1 MNIQNVAIAYCIDNI
16 NVAESLDQQLSP
28 AAGQVTHLYGSRNN
42 PDKMLTDQILK
53 HNGPVLLLIS
63 DNYLKSTSCMLGGLH
78 LLNEKQDQILPIVI
92 DGLRKDKD
100 SGEPVAIPTQF
111 DRISDMIQYINYWQ
125 DQYLDLRRQKRE
137 LSDLDEETFNNHLKS
152 IREIS
157 SETSE
162 FLRLLR
168 NMEHYTLAEFSHNDF
183 QAFFQFVGD
192 QHAWESFQK
201 NRLHYRMQQQ
211 AGDAAS
217 REDAVVDVMERES
230 PASESSPEID
240 LGDIP
245 GLDLL
250 EGVQAEEAPENSE
263 AVEEIPQEVEE
274 VVTASSAPVV
284 EEKPELEG
292 VEDTVETEVEASEST
307 DQDLAPGSEIE
318 LEITNDGIQETVPE
332 QEQEVEEVVAETQ
345 EEEAEVI
352 PLEQILE
359 NAWGLAEGDQ
369 SAAALESLEA
379 AKAHHQQV
387 DPSYY
392 QALILAQF
400 DQNFPA
406 AKSKLEEL
414 LTQYPDHPDSLF
426 LLGEIAEISE
436 EFSLAGSSYE
446 RLHQIAPD
454 HKGLKYRLGMV
465 WAHHFPGKS
474 SEATAL
480 LAEAVKEEPEN
491 ADAIYQ
497 YGLLLNEKLD
507 DQDEAIDKLKQTLQL
522 SPDHPFANYD
532 LALIYHKKG
541 MLEEATAAYQQAIL
555 INPELKTPEN
565 DMAFSVAPAA
575 DETQTAIE
583 QTALEAL
590 KQNIAQL
597 EGLIK
602 AREEENL
609 KLKQARPG
617 QDKTVF
623 ISGATSGIG
632 KATAEL
638 FAANGFRLILNGRRT
653 DRLEELKNSFQ
664 EEFEVDVK
672 VLPFDVSS
680 PEAVTSS
687 LADLEEDWQQVDIL
701 INNAGKARGYAPIH
715 EGDLNHWNEMI
726 DTNVKGLLYLTRAI
740 SPGMV
745 ARKSGHIINVGS
757 AVGKEVYKNGNV
769 YCATKFAVEGLTK
782 AIRMD
787 LFEHNIRVSQVS
799 PAHVEETEFAS
810 VRKDG
815 AEDAN
820 EIYSDFQP
828 LTAKDVAETIYFMA
842 TRPAHVNIQDVLM
855 MGTQQATATMI
866 NRNGRADSEDV

>member
-1 MNIQNVAIAYCIDNI
+1 MNIQNVAIAYSIDNI

-28 AAGQVTHLYGSRNN
+28 AAGKITHLYGSRNK
-42 PDKMLTDQILK
+42 PDKLLTDQILK

-78 LLNEKQDQILPIVI
+78 LLNEKQDKILPIVI

-100 SGEPVAIPTQF
+100 SGEPIAIPTQF

-137 LSDLDEETFNNHLKS
+137 LSDLDEETFNDHLKS

-201 NRLHYRMQQQ
+201 NRLHFRMQQQ

-217 REDAVVDVMERES
+217 RDDSEVEVLERES
-230 PASESSPEID
+230 PAPEELSADID

-250 EGVQAEEAPENSE
+250 EEVQAEEAPGDPEIEE
-263 AVEEIPQEVEE
+263 APQEDQAPIATVVEIPPIEDKEDELEEIAEQEAEVE
-274 VVTASSAPVV
+274 
-284 EEKPELEG
+284 G
-292 VEDTVETEVEASEST
+292 DEST
-307 DQDLAPGSEIE
+307 DQLIPPTNEIE
-318 LEITNDGIQETVPE
+318 LEITNDGIQETIPE
-332 QEQEVEEVVAETQ
+332 VVEEPAEIAALDQ
-345 EEEAEVI
+345 V
-352 PLEQILE
+352 LEQ
-359 NAWGLAEGDQ
+359 AWSLAENKQ
-369 SAAALESLEA
+369 SATALESLET
-379 AKAHHQQV
+379 AKEHYQQV
-387 DPSYY
+387 EPGYY

-400 DQNFPA
+400 DQNFPT
-406 AKSKLEEL
+406 AKEQLESL
-414 LTQYPDHPDSLF
+414 LTEYPNHADSLF

-436 EFSLAGSSYE
+436 EFQLAGSSYE
-446 RLHQIAPD
+446 RLYQIAPD

-465 WAHHFPGKS
+465 WAHHFPEKAN
-474 SEATAL
+474 EATAL
-480 LAEAVKEEPEN
+480 LAEAVKEEPDN

-497 YGLLLNEKLD
+497 YGLLLNEKLGQ
-507 DQDEAIDKLKQTLQL
+507 QDEAIEKLQQTLAL

-532 LALIYHKKG
+532 LALIYHQKG
-541 MLEEATAAYQQAIL
+541 MIEAANTAYHQAIQ

-565 DMAFSVAPAA
+565 DMAFNVAPPT
-575 DETQTAIE
+575 DETHTAIE

-617 QDKTVF
+617 QDKTVM

-632 KATAEL
+632 KVTAEI
-638 FAANGFRLILNGRRT
+638 FAANGFRLILNGRRSE
-653 DRLEELKNSFQ
+653 RLEEMKSSFQ
-664 EEFEVDVK
+664 EEFEIDVK
-672 VLPFDVSS
+672 TLPFDVSS
-680 PEAVTSS
+680 PEAVQTALDS
-687 LADLEEDWQQVDIL
+687 LEEEWQNVDIL
-701 INNAGKARGYAPIH
+701 INNAGKARGRAPIH
-715 EGDLNHWNEMI
+715 EGQLDHWDEMI
-726 DTNVKGLLYLTRAI
+726 DTNVKGLLYLTRAV

-799 PAHVEETEFAS
+799 PAHVEETEFAT

-820 EIYSDFQP
+820 EIYADFQP
-828 LTAKDVAETIYFMA
+828 LSAKDVAETIYFMA

-866 NRNGRADSEDV
+866 NRSGRMDNEEG

>member
-42 PDKMLTDQILK
+42 PDKILTDQILK
-53 HNGPVLLLIS
+53 HNGPILLLIS

-78 LLNEKQDQILPIVI
+78 LLNEKQDNILPIVI
-92 DGLRKDKD
+92 DGQRKDKE
-100 SGEPVAIPTQF
+100 SGEPVTVPTQF

-201 NRLHYRMQQQ
+201 NRLHFRMQQQ

-217 REDAVVDVMERES
+217 RDESDVEVMERES
-230 PASESSPEID
+230 PATELSPEID

-250 EGVQAEEAPENSE
+250 EGVQAEEAAADSSASE
-263 AVEEIPQEVEE
+263 ELPQEEEEPLAEIPEEETSVAEAEEESEE
-274 VVTASSAPVV
+274 VVS
-284 EEKPELEG
+284 EEA
-292 VEDTVETEVEASEST
+292 EVEASEST
-307 DQDLAPGSEIE
+307 DQDIPPGTEIE
-318 LEITNDGIQETVPE
+318 LEITNEGIQETSP
-332 QEQEVEEVVAETQ
+332 EEVVEEEQ
-345 EEEAEVI
+345 EEEIA
-352 PLEQILE
+352 PLAQILE
-359 NAWGLAEGDQ
+359 TAWSLAEGDQ
-369 SAAALESLEA
+369 SAAALKTLADAEA
-379 AKAHHQQV
+379 HYQQV
-387 DPSYY
+387 EPAYY

-406 AKSKLEEL
+406 AKQKLEQL
-414 LTQYPDHPDSLF
+414 LAASPDHADSLF
-426 LLGEIAEISE
+426 LLGEIAEITE
-436 EFSLAGSSYE
+436 EFPLAGASYE
-446 RLHQIAPD
+446 KLHQVSPA

-465 WAHHFPGKS
+465 WAHHFPEKS
-474 SEATAL
+474 AEAAAL
-480 LAEAVKEEPEN
+480 LAEAVQEEPDN

-497 YGLLLNEKLD
+497 YGLLLDEKLG
-507 DQDEAIDKLKQTLQL
+507 DQDEAIQKLQQTLQL

-541 MLEEATAAYQQAIL
+541 LIEEANVAYQQAIQ

-565 DMAFSVAPAA
+565 DMAFNVASPAE
-575 DETQTAIE
+575 ETQTAIE

-638 FAANGFRLILNGRRT
+638 FATNGFRLILNGRRT
-653 DRLEELKNSFQ
+653 DRLEELKNHFQ

-672 VLPFDVSS
+672 TLPFDISS
-680 PEAVTSS
+680 PEAVSSS
-687 LADLEEDWQQVDIL
+687 LADLEEEWQQVDIL
-701 INNAGKARGYAPIH
+701 INNAGKARGLAPIH
-715 EGDLNHWNEMI
+715 EGELEHWNEMI
-726 DTNVKGLLYLTRAI
+726 DTNIKGLLYLTRAI

-820 EIYSDFQP
+820 QIYSDFQP
-828 LTAKDVAETIYFMA
+828 LAAKDVAETIYFMA

-866 NRNGRADSEDV
+866 NRNGRPGSEEV

>member
-1 MNIQNVAIAYCIDNI
+1 MNIQNVAIAYSIDNI
-16 NVAESLDQQLSP
+16 TVAESLDQQLSP
-28 AAGQVTHLYGSRNN
+28 AAGKVTHLYGSRNK
-42 PDKMLTDQILK
+42 PDKLLTDQILK

-100 SGEPVAIPTQF
+100 SGEPVAVPTQF

-137 LSDLDEETFNNHLKS
+137 LSDLDEVTFNEHLKS

-183 QAFFQFVGD
+183 QAFFQFIGD

-211 AGDAAS
+211 SGDAAS
-217 REDAVVDVMERES
+217 RDNSDVEVMEIES
-230 PASESSPEID
+230 PVTEELSADID

-250 EGVQAEEAPENSE
+250 EDIQAEEAPGDSE
-263 AVEEIPQEVEE
+263 LVEAPQEDQAIDIDTPIMEE
-274 VVTASSAPVV
+274 EEEEEEDSASHEA
-284 EEKPELEG
+284 
-292 VEDTVETEVEASEST
+292 EVEGGEST
-307 DQDLAPGSEIE
+307 DQPTPPPNEIE
-318 LEITNDGIQETVPE
+318 LEITNAEVQEE
-332 QEQEVEEVVAETQ
+332 SQ
-345 EEEAEVI
+345 EEEEEEEEEIA
-352 PLEQILE
+352 PLTQVLE
-359 NAWGLAEGDQ
+359 NAWNLAENNQ
-369 SAAALESLEA
+369 SAAALSSLEA
-379 AKAHHQQV
+379 AKNHYQQAE
-387 DPSYY
+387 PGYY

-406 AKSKLEEL
+406 AKQQLEL
-414 LTQYPDHPDSLF
+414 LLSEYPDHNDGLF
-426 LLGEIAEISE
+426 LLGEIAEITE
-436 EFSLAGSSYE
+436 EFQLAGSSYE
-446 RLHQIAPD
+446 KLYQIAPD

-465 WAHHFPGKS
+465 WAHHFSEKS
-474 SEATAL
+474 DEATAL
-480 LAEAVKEEPEN
+480 LAEAVKEEPDN

-497 YGLLLNEKLD
+497 YGLLLNEKLGQ
-507 DQDEAIDKLKQTLQL
+507 QDEAIEKLQQTLTL

-532 LALIYHKKG
+532 LALIYHQKG
-541 MLEEATAAYQQAIL
+541 MIEEANAAYQQAIQ

-565 DMAFSVAPAA
+565 DMAFNVASPAE
-575 DETQTAIE
+575 ETHTAIE

-617 QDKTVF
+617 QDKTVL

-632 KATAEL
+632 KATAEI
-638 FAANGFRLILNGRRT
+638 FAANGFRLILNGRRS
-653 DRLEELKNSFQ
+653 DRLEELKTSFQ

-672 VLPFDVSS
+672 TLPFDVSS
-680 PEAVTSS
+680 PEEVQTA
-687 LADLEEDWQQVDIL
+687 LADLEEEWQNVDIL
-701 INNAGKARGYAPIH
+701 INNAGKARGLAPIH
-715 EGDLNHWNEMI
+715 EGELDHWNEMI
-726 DTNVKGLLYLTRAI
+726 DTNVKGLLYLTRAV

-769 YCATKFAVEGLTK
+769 YCATKFAVDGLTK

-815 AEDAN
+815 AADAN
-820 EIYSDFQP
+820 QIYSDFQP
-828 LTAKDVAETIYFMA
+828 LSAKDVAETIFFMA

-866 NRNGRADSEDV
+866 NRNGRMDGEEG

>member
-42 PDKMLTDQILK
+42 PDKILTDQILK

-92 DGLRKDKD
+92 DGQRKDKD
-100 SGEPVAIPTQF
+100 SGEPVTVPTQF

-201 NRLHYRMQQQ
+201 NRLHFRMQQQ

-217 REDAVVDVMERES
+217 RDEADVEVMERES
-230 PASESSPEID
+230 PAPELSPEID

-250 EGVQAEEAPENSE
+250 EGVQAEEAPEDSTISE
-263 AVEEIPQEVEE
+263 EVLQEVEE
-274 VVTASSAPVV
+274 TLEETTEETPLVENIEEEV
-284 EEKPELEG
+284 EEAPE
-292 VEDTVETEVEASEST
+292 DDAEVEASEST
-307 DQDLAPGSEIE
+307 DQDTPPGTEIE
-318 LEITNDGIQETVPE
+318 LEITNEGIQETTPE
-332 QEQEVEEVVAETQ
+332 EAIEEEQ
-345 EEEAEVI
+345 EEEIA
-352 PLEQILE
+352 PLSKILE
-359 NAWGLAEGDQ
+359 TAWSLAESDQ
-369 SAAALESLEA
+369 SAAALTTLED
-379 AKAHHQQV
+379 AKAHYRQV
-387 DPSYY
+387 EPTYY

-406 AKSKLEEL
+406 AKQTLEQL
-414 LTQYPDHPDSLF
+414 LAESPDHADSLF
-426 LLGEIAEISE
+426 LLGEIAEITE
-436 EFSLAGSSYE
+436 EFPLAGASYE
-446 RLHQIAPD
+446 KLHQLSPE

-465 WAHHFPGKS
+465 WAHHFPEKAT
-474 SEATAL
+474 EATAL
-480 LAEAVKEEPEN
+480 LAEAVREEPDN

-497 YGLLLNEKLD
+497 YGLLLDEKLGN
-507 DQDEAIDKLKQTLQL
+507 QDEAIQKLQQTLQL

-541 MLEEATAAYQQAIL
+541 MIEEANAAYQQAIQ

-565 DMAFSVAPAA
+565 DMAFNVVAPAE
-575 DETQTAIE
+575 ETQTAIE

-632 KATAEL
+632 KTTAEL

-653 DRLEELKNSFQ
+653 DRLEELKNNFQ
-664 EEFEVDVK
+664 EEYEVEVK
-672 VLPFDVSS
+672 TLSFDISS
-680 PEAVTSS
+680 PEAVSTS
-687 LADLEEDWQQVDIL
+687 LDGLEEEWQQVDIL
-701 INNAGKARGYAPIH
+701 INNAGKARGLAPIH
-715 EGDLNHWNEMI
+715 EGELEHWNEMI

-820 EIYSDFQP
+820 QIYSDFQP
-828 LTAKDVAETIYFMA
+828 LSAKDVAETIYFMA

-866 NRNGRADSEDV
+866 NRNGRLDSEEV

>member
-1 MNIQNVAIAYCIDNI
+1 MNIQNVAIAYSIDNI

-28 AAGQVTHLYGSRNN
+28 AAGKITHLYGSRNK
-42 PDKMLTDQILK
+42 PDKLLTDQILK

-78 LLNEKQDQILPIVI
+78 LLNEKQDKILPIVI

-100 SGEPVAIPTQF
+100 SGEPIAIPTQF

-137 LSDLDEETFNNHLKS
+137 LSDLDEETFNDHLKS

-201 NRLHYRMQQQ
+201 NRLHFRMQQQ

-217 REDAVVDVMERES
+217 RDDSEVEVMERES
-230 PASESSPEID
+230 PAPEELSADID

-250 EGVQAEEAPENSE
+250 EEVQAEEAPGDPEIEE
-263 AVEEIPQEVEE
+263 APQEDQAPIATVVEIPPMEDKEDELEEIAEQ
-274 VVTASSAPVV
+274 
-284 EEKPELEG
+284 
-292 VEDTVETEVEASEST
+292 ETEVEGDEST
-307 DQDLAPGSEIE
+307 DQLIPPTNEIE
-318 LEITNDGIQETVPE
+318 LEITNDGIQETTPE
-332 QEQEVEEVVAETQ
+332 VVEEPAEI
-345 EEEAEVI
+345 AA
-352 PLEQILE
+352 LDQILE
-359 NAWGLAEGDQ
+359 QAWSLAENKQ
-369 SAAALESLEA
+369 SATALESLEK
-379 AKAHHQQV
+379 AKEYYQQV
-387 DPSYY
+387 EPGYY

-406 AKSKLEEL
+406 AKEQLESL
-414 LTQYPDHPDSLF
+414 LTKYPNHADSLF

-436 EFSLAGSSYE
+436 EFQLAGSSYE
-446 RLHQIAPD
+446 RLYQIAPD

-465 WAHHFPGKS
+465 WAHHFPEKAN
-474 SEATAL
+474 EATAL
-480 LAEAVKEEPEN
+480 LAEAVKEEPDN

-497 YGLLLNEKLD
+497 YGLLLNEKLGQ
-507 DQDEAIDKLKQTLQL
+507 QDEAIEKLQQTLAL

-532 LALIYHKKG
+532 LALIYHQKG
-541 MLEEATAAYQQAIL
+541 MIEAANTAYHQAIQ

-565 DMAFSVAPAA
+565 DMAFNVAPST
-575 DETQTAIE
+575 DETHTAIE

-617 QDKTVF
+617 QDKTVM

-632 KATAEL
+632 KATAEI
-638 FAANGFRLILNGRRT
+638 FAVNGFRLILNGRRSE
-653 DRLEELKNSFQ
+653 RLEEMKSSFQ
-664 EEFEVDVK
+664 EEFEIDVK
-672 VLPFDVSS
+672 TLPFDVSS
-680 PEAVTSS
+680 PEAVQTALDS
-687 LADLEEDWQQVDIL
+687 LEEEWQNVDIL
-701 INNAGKARGYAPIH
+701 INNAGKARGRAPIH
-715 EGDLNHWNEMI
+715 EGQLDHWDEMI
-726 DTNVKGLLYLTRAI
+726 DTNVKGLLYLTRAV

-820 EIYSDFQP
+820 EIYADFQP
-828 LTAKDVAETIYFMA
+828 LSAKDVAETIYFMA

-866 NRNGRADSEDV
+866 NRSGRMDNEEG

>member
-42 PDKMLTDQILK
+42 PDKILTDQILK
-53 HNGPVLLLIS
+53 HNGPILLLIS

-78 LLNEKQDQILPIVI
+78 LLNEKQDSILPIVI

-100 SGEPVAIPTQF
+100 SGEPVLVPTQF

-201 NRLHYRMQQQ
+201 NRLHFRMQQQ
-211 AGDAAS
+211 AGDANS
-217 REDAVVDVMERES
+217 RDDAEVEVMERENH
-230 PASESSPEID
+230 APELSNDID

-250 EGVQAEEAPENSE
+250 EGVQAEEAPEDSE
-263 AVEEIPQEVEE
+263 VTEEVPQEVAEE
-274 VVTASSAPVV
+274 PLAELVEPPVLEETA
-284 EEKPELEG
+284 EEIHEPEVAEI
-292 VEDTVETEVEASEST
+292 EVEASEST
-307 DQDLAPGSEIE
+307 DQDIPPGTEIE
-318 LEITNDGIQETVPE
+318 LEITNEGIEEVRKDE
-332 QEQEVEEVVAETQ
+332 VVVEEQAE
-345 EEEAEVI
+345 EIA
-352 PLEQILE
+352 PLEQVLE
-359 NAWGLAEGDQ
+359 NAWSLAESDQ
-369 SAAALESLEA
+369 SAAALASLES
-379 AKAHHQQV
+379 AKSHYQQV
-387 DPSYY
+387 EPDYY

-406 AKSKLEEL
+406 AKQKLEEL
-414 LTQYPDHPDSLF
+414 LSQYPNHADSLF
-426 LLGEIAEISE
+426 LLGEIAEIAE
-436 EFSLAGSSYE
+436 EFPLAGSSYE
-446 RLHQIAPD
+446 KLHQIAPD

-465 WAHHFPGKS
+465 WAHHFPDKS
-474 SEATAL
+474 TAATAL
-480 LAEAVKEEPEN
+480 LAEAIEEDPEN

-497 YGLLLNEKLD
+497 YGLLLNEKLGQ
-507 DQDEAIDKLKQTLQL
+507 QDEAIEKLQQTLQL

-532 LALIYHKKG
+532 LALIYHNKG
-541 MLEEATAAYQQAIL
+541 LIEAANASYQQAIQ

-565 DMAFSVAPAA
+565 DMAFNVASPA

-653 DRLEELKNSFQ
+653 ERLEELKNNFQ
-664 EEFEVDVK
+664 EEFEVEVK
-672 VLPFDVSS
+672 TLPFDVSS

-687 LADLEEDWQQVDIL
+687 LADLEEEWQQVDIL
-701 INNAGKARGYAPIH
+701 INNAGKARGLAPIH
-715 EGDLNHWNEMI
+715 EGELEHWNEMI

-745 ARKSGHIINVGS
+745 ARKSGHIINIGS

-820 EIYSDFQP
+820 QIYSDFQP

-842 TRPAHVNIQDVLM
+842 TRPGHVNIQDVLL

-866 NRNGRADSEDV
+866 NRNGRADSEEV